1 MKEGDKKNRKSGKQ
15 MKVEYQ
21 VKAQNNRKSTT
32 NLESSISRV

>member
-21 VKAQNNRKSTT
+21 VKAQMKNIKRKKS
-32 NLESSISRV
+32 